1 MVQALTSSIAT
12 RYIPPVSGIPTVP
25 WRIRATWKCRWVGG
39 LSTRAAVVNMAEK
52 SLRLA
57 ESARTSDTRRSR
69 RRAARRPGRFDAA
82 AAPWREALEDLD
94 EDVLAEAGAEARPSA
109 AAVDELVRGLLGQL
123 ADWQQPIG
131 ELGRALTTAN
141 EGRPLPGWSTDAG
154 RTEDIGWRLARTTLL
169 EAVARH
175 HQAHLLAVIVELGG
189 ELELPATRNGRF
201 RGAFIPEGCAVSAG
215 RRPCGGRRPVRSAGR
230 TRGQAG
236 STSEPRHS
244 GPGTPSG

>member
-1 MVQALTSSIAT
+1 MPCSPAALDAE
-12 RYIPPVSGIPTVP
+12 
-25 WRIRATWKCRWVGG
+25 
-39 LSTRAAVVNMAEK
+39 LHAA
-52 SLRLA
+52 LA
-57 ESARTSDTRRSR
+57 A
-69 RRAARRPGRFDAA
+69 FDAA

-94 EDVLAEAGAEARPSA
+94 EDVLAEAAAEARAFGAGPA
-109 AAVDELVRGLLGQL
+109 AAVDELVRGPLGQL
-123 ADWQQPIG
+123 ADWQQSIG
-131 ELGRALTTAN
+131 ELGRALTTAT

-154 RTEDIGWRLARTTLL
+154 RTEDIRWRQDRPTLL

-175 HQAHLLAVIVELGG
+175 HHAHLLAAIVELGG

-201 RGAFIPEGCAVSAG
+201 RGAVIPEGCAVSAG
-215 RRPCGGRRPVRSAGR
+215 RRRFGGRRPVRSAGR